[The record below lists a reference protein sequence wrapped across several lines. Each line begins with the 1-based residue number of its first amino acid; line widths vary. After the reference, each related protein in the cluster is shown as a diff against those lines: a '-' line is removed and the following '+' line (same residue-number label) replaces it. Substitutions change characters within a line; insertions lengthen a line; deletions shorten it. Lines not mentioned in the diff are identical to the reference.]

1 MSTIKPAAAGAA
13 SKVEERSFT
22 QGKIIFNAGDQGGDL
37 FLIDEGEV
45 EIYTVKNGQEVRLS
59 TMRPGEIIGVMTCLT
74 DGPRMAS
81 ARTLTAT
88 RCRVIP
94 HSSVTKTVETLP
106 PWLKIVLK
114 EYGARLDQMNS
125 SFASQSLRVRELQ
138 ESQLSHIYYAQLMV
152 AAIANVSEFIA
163 ITQESGKIVVIADL
177 LQRLEMILNME
188 RPLIDRIYGIL
199 LDAGLIRVEIE
210 PERKRPVIKLQAAQK
225 MTHFVQFVR
234 EIKHGSAKKYLKA
247 KLSFKETRLLSALV
261 KFAARQ
267 NMPLDQA
274 CTLPFD
280 QLRENLQ
287 KAVGVPF
294 EEALLAKA
302 ATLQLI
308 NLKTNPEAVEIRP
321 QSISRT
327 VACIEAVLKLRELD
341 DPSAK
346 KNSDAA

>member
-1 MSTIKPAAAGAA
+1 
-13 SKVEERSFT
+13 
-22 QGKIIFNAGDQGGDL
+22 
-37 FLIDEGEV
+37 
-45 EIYTVKNGQEVRLS
+45 
-59 TMRPGEIIGVMTCLT
+59 
-74 DGPRMAS
+74 
-81 ARTLTAT
+81 TLTAT

>member
-1 MSTIKPAAAGAA
+1 MSTMKPAAAGTAN
-13 SKVEERSFT
+13 KVEERSFT
-22 QGKIIFNAGDQGGDL
+22 QGKVIFNAGDTGGDL
-37 FLIDEGEV
+37 FFIDEGEV
-45 EIYTVKNGQEVRLS
+45 EIYTVKDGQEVRLS

-94 HSSVTKTVETLP
+94 HASVMKTVETLP

-138 ESQLSHIYYAQLMV
+138 DNQLSHLYYAQLMV
-152 AAIANVSEFIA
+152 SAIANMSEFIA
-163 ITQESGKIVVIADL
+163 ITQEAGKVVVIADL
-177 LQRLEMILNME
+177 LQRLEMVLNLE
-188 RPLIDRIYGIL
+188 RPLIDRIYGVL
-199 LDAGLIRVEIE
+199 LDSGLIRVEIE
-210 PERKRPVIKLQAAQK
+210 PERKRQVIKLQAAQK

-234 EIKHGSAKKYLKA
+234 ETKHGAAKKYLKA
-247 KLSFKETRLLSALV
+247 KFNYKETRLLSALV

-274 CTLPFD
+274 CTLPYD
-280 QLRENLQ
+280 LLKENLQ
-287 KAVGVPF
+287 KAIGVPF
-294 EEALLAKA
+294 EEALLAKP
-302 ATLQLI
+302 ATLQLVS
-308 NLKTNPEAVEIRP
+308 LKTNPEAVEIRP
-321 QSISRT
+321 QSVSRT
-327 VACIEAVLKLRELD
+327 VACIEAVLKLKELD

-346 KNSDAA
+346 KKSDAA